1 MKLNDM
7 KFLAGIVFVFIGFGL
22 GVDEGTNGWE
32 FFIEK
37 ILAGGVF
44 AFGMYMMHRA
54 ITARK
59 EARNKMPQKLHY
71 EKPDYLIEIEEP
83 VKKSI
88 DIRYTLMLAN
98 DGGMLI
104 MDGGERFI
112 KEDDKKLAEG
122 LGWDIIEKMQEQ
134 SMSDAKITIKIE
146 EL

>member
-1 MKLNDM
+1 
-7 KFLAGIVFVFIGFGL
+7 
-22 GVDEGTNGWE
+22 
-32 FFIEK
+32 
-37 ILAGGVF
+37 
-44 AFGMYMMHRA
+44 
-54 ITARK
+54 
-59 EARNKMPQKLHY
+59 MPQKLHY